1 MLGWMSRRAER
12 EAEQRRR
19 HMDAWLWTFDPT
31 IPAAVR
37 VRGRQMVLDA
47 ARRDRTLAAWIL
59 DRPRGS
65 AG

>member
-19 HMDAWLWTFDPT
+19 NMDDWLLTFDPT
-31 IPAAVR
+31 IPVEVR
-37 VRGRQMVLDA
+37 VRGRQRVLDA
-47 ARRDRTLAAWIL
+47 ARRDRTLAAWSL